1 MKGARRRLRSA
12 LVGVVERYV
21 RACTVPDAEW
31 TSPLAPPGGPAG
43 GPAARRAVTPAG
55 GAVGD
60 LGSDDPYAARRE
72 ARVAVGT

>member
-1 MKGARRRLRSA
+1 MKGEPRRLRSA
-12 LVGVVERYV
+12 LVGAVERYV

-31 TSPLAPPGGPAG
+31 ASPLAPPG

-55 GAVGD
+55 GTVD
-60 LGSDDPYAARRE
+60 DTGSGDPYAARRE